1 MPLPIPEQN
10 ESRDDFVSR
19 CMADEK
25 MNAEYPDEK
34 QRVAVCEAQYEKTE
48 KSEAK
53 AIGGNFLH
61 NSDVDPEE
69 PEWSEIDKTVLPLK
83 AFAWEAPGTNE
94 EANSTWKYPH
104 HWVKNA
110 TMGDDGVYVSG
121 DMLLHTGGLNAAW
134 AAANGARSGE
144 RAAAGVLAH
153 LNKHR
158 QDLAQ
163 AKTVADIRLCKSVLE
178 PQFTVDKDTGIISG
192 YASVWDIVD
201 HHGDIVRRGAF
212 AKSIKE
218 RVAAG
223 KVPLMARH
231 FKYGG
236 DVNEAI
242 GVINEAIEDEHGL
255 YISAKLY
262 DTQLAQEIRAK
273 IIDSP
278 NMYGLS
284 IGYMHTKNG
293 AKKIKNGG
301 YDYTEIKLYEVTVTV
316 QPANEATIAMAKS
329 EAQLFEDFR
338 SELGLLRKMVD
349 ELAAKVSPVITDPAD
364 NHEQEPEH
372 TEPKGKAA
380 NHSNQANIDRMR
392 RTITLLQ
399 MECKE

>member
-1 MPLPIPEQN
+1 MPLPNPEQG
-10 ESRDDFVSR
+10 ESREDFISR
-19 CMADEK
+19 CASDEK
-25 MNAEYPDEK
+25 MNEEYPDNE
-34 QRVAVCEAQYEKTE
+34 QRVAVCEAQFGK
-48 KSEAK
+48 KADDKEAK
-53 AIGGNFLH
+53 AVGGDFAH
-61 NSDVDPEE
+61 NSEVDQEE
-69 PEWSEIDKTVLPLK
+69 PGWSEIDKTVLPLK
-83 AFAWEAPGTNE
+83 AFVWEAPDTDE
-94 EANSTWKYPH
+94 EAKSTWKYPH

-110 TMGDDGVYVSG
+110 HMGDTGIYVSG
-121 DMLLHTGGLNAAW
+121 DMMLHRSGLDAAW

-163 AKTVADIRLCKSVLE
+163 AKTNTDIRLCKSIAE
-178 PQFTVDKDTGIISG
+178 PQFVIDKDTGIISG
-192 YASVWDIVD
+192 YASVWDITD
-201 HHGDIVRRGAF
+201 HHGDIVRKGSF

-242 GVINEAIEDEHGL
+242 GVINEAVEDEHGL

-293 AKKIKNGG
+293 AKKIKGGG
-301 YDYTEIKLYEVTVTV
+301 YEYTDIKLYEVTVTV
-316 QPANEATIAMAKS
+316 QPANEATVAMAKT
-329 EAQLFEDFR
+329 EQGLIEKLR
-338 SELGLLRKMVD
+338 NELGSLRDKVE
-349 ELAAKVSPVITDPAD
+349 ELQAKVSPDVTQAD
-364 NHEQEPEH
+364 THETEPES
-372 TEPKGKAA
+372 TEPKGKAV
-380 NHSNQANIDRMR
+380 NHSNRATVNRVR
-392 RTITLLQ
+392 RIHTLMK
-399 MECKE
+399 MEYKE